1 MKVFPK
7 PKDISDELVDL
18 LSKILNINPKKRIS
32 LKNILLH
39 PWFINKNKKKS
50 NNLNLFTK
58 AEQIIY
64 GKLKLDYRKINKNIQ
79 LENFTD
85 KNIDSYYEEVNQ
97 NIQTISFVFTPYNT
111 RREKDEDDD
120 LYYDD
125 VNIEDEIIKFMPK
138 VQEIS
143 RLYEIHNNCDFDQ
156 GYIVGRKQMWKK
168 KLMGSIDK
176 SFDKKKN
183 KNKNLKENKD
193 KKDNTSKKNI
203 SYLNSNFLKT
213 NSSIN
218 TDNFVIDEDA
228 VKFVEDFGYKKEYI
242 IKSLELNELN
252 HASATYYLKL
262 SLKNS

>member
-1 MKVFPK
+1 MHESILTGVFPK
-7 PKDISDELVDL
+7 PKDISDELIDL

-168 KLMGSIDK
+168 
-176 SFDKKKN
+176 N
-183 KNKNLKENKD
+183 
-193 KKDNTSKKNI
+193 
-203 SYLNSNFLKT
+203 
-213 NSSIN
+213 
-218 TDNFVIDEDA
+218 
-228 VKFVEDFGYKKEYI
+228 
-242 IKSLELNELN
+242 
-252 HASATYYLKL
+252 
-262 SLKNS
+262 